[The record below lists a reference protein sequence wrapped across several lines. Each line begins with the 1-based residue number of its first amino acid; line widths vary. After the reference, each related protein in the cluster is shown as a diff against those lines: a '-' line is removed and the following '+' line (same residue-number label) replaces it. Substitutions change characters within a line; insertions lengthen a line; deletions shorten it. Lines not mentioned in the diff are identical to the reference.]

1 MTMDEKIEEIFACL
15 KDNEEAHVILN
26 ELVVK
31 IGKRLQQLEEAMQEM
46 PTPDKTYFRPPGTE
60 DYFTLAQNLNHIYER
75 LEKIEN
81 AL

>member
-1 MTMDEKIEEIFACL
+1 MTMDEKIEEIFVCL

-26 ELVVK
+26 ELIIK
-31 IGKRLQQLEEAMQEM
+31 IGNRLKNLEEAVQEM
-46 PTPDKTYFRPPGTE
+46 PTPDKTYYKPSGSE
-60 DYFTLAQNLNHIYER
+60 DYLTLAQNLNHIYER

>member
-46 PTPDKTYFRPPGTE
+46 PTPDKTYYKPPGAA
-60 DYFTLAQNLNHIYER
+60 DYLTLAQNLNHIYER